1 MSTRGEKLLLL
12 LALLLSR
19 VEPEEEK
26 ESLEV
31 DLLSGKAPRMPAT
44 CVTVVRLHRGAKD
57 ASSVPLP
64 HPRFEDSS
72 VFETRPRMRGAS
84 RGASMEP
91 LGARDPGGKPGGV
104 GLSRST
110 QPQVRLTI
118 PGPCGH
124 RTLPSRV
131 VGGENARLE
140 SWPWQG
146 SLRLWGSHICGA
158 SLLSRR
164 WVLTAAH
171 CFETSLDPFEWTVQF
186 GELTSR
192 PGIWNLQAYYNRY
205 QVEDIYLNPQFKGK
219 APYDIALLRLD
230 SSVKYTNLIQPI
242 CIVPSA
248 LEFEN
253 RTDCWVTGWGDI
265 REGEDLPSPYTL
277 QEVQVSIINTT
288 ICNHLYQMSD
298 FRYSIW
304 GDMVCAGQLAGG
316 KDSCFGDSGGP
327 LVCELEGL
335 WYQIGIVSWGVGCGR
350 PNRPG
355 VYTNVSQHFDWIRM
369 LIARNGMPRPDPSP
383 ALLFLTLPWAPRLLG
398 PV

>member
-1 MSTRGEKLLLL
+1 MDRS
-12 LALLLSR
+12 
-19 VEPEEEK
+19 
-26 ESLEV
+26 EV
-31 DLLSGKAPRMPAT
+31 QCLGCGQGWGSG
-44 CVTVVRLHRGAKD
+44 LG
-57 ASSVPLP
+57 LP
-64 HPRFEDSS
+64 
-72 VFETRPRMRGAS
+72 
-84 RGASMEP
+84 
-91 LGARDPGGKPGGV
+91 
-104 GLSRST
+104 GL
-110 QPQVRLTI
+110 
-118 PGPCGH
+118 GPCGH

-146 SLRLWGSHICGA
+146 SLRLWGSHMCGA

-171 CFETSLDPFEWTVQF
+171 CFETSF
-186 GELTSR
+186 GLHR
-192 PGIWNLQAYYNRY
+192 GIWNLQAYYNRY

-369 LIARNGMPRPDPSP
+369 LIARNGIPRQESGGETAAPPRASPGPPRPPSDKGRGRP
-383 ALLFLTLPWAPRLLG
+383 ALTVPRLRLPAG
-398 PV
+398 RP

>member
-72 VFETRPRMRGAS
+72 VFER
-84 RGASMEP
+84 
-91 LGARDPGGKPGGV
+91 
-104 GLSRST
+104 
-110 QPQVRLTI
+110 
-118 PGPCGH
+118 PCGH

-146 SLRLWGSHICGA
+146 SLRLWGSHMCGA

-171 CFETSLDPFEWTVQF
+171 CFETWPALFSPTSSLDPFEWTVQF

-304 GDMVCAGQLAGG
+304 GDMVCAGQLEGG

-383 ALLFLTLPWAPRLLG
+383 ALLFLTLLWVPRLLG

>member
-31 DLLSGKAPRMPAT
+31 DLLSG
-44 CVTVVRLHRGAKD
+44 
-57 ASSVPLP
+57 
-64 HPRFEDSS
+64 
-72 VFETRPRMRGAS
+72 
-84 RGASMEP
+84 
-91 LGARDPGGKPGGV
+91 
-104 GLSRST
+104 
-110 QPQVRLTI
+110 
-118 PGPCGH
+118 PCGH

-146 SLRLWGSHICGA
+146 SLRLWGSHMCGA

-316 KDSCFGDSGGP
+316 KDSCFAPPTLPRAGLTQASPQGDSGGP

-369 LIARNGMPRPDPSP
+369 LIARTGGPKAWDSPEQELTPAEAVNLGFTSCSISRKCTPAPLQSRHSPPGPPGCSTRTGCGSCVSAQPGLSRRPFS
-383 ALLFLTLPWAPRLLG
+383 
-398 PV
+398 V

>member
-1 MSTRGEKLLLL
+1 MSTRVEKLLLL

-31 DLLSGKAPRMPAT
+31 DLLSDSRTHLCLKVTGPCGRAGPAG
-44 CVTVVRLHRGAKD
+44 HRGGSQNHVSFHGQTQD
-57 ASSVPLP
+57 ARGLAG
-64 HPRFEDSS
+64 PRWS
-72 VFETRPRMRGAS
+72 PWG
-84 RGASMEP
+84 
-91 LGARDPGGKPGGV
+91 GARDPGGKPGGV

-110 QPQVRLTI
+110 QPPQVRLTI

-146 SLRLWGSHICGA
+146 SLRLWGSHMCGA

-369 LIARNGMPRPDPSP
+369 LIARNGIPRPDPSP
-383 ALLFLTLPWAPRLLG
+383 ALLFLTLLWVPRLLG

>member
-1 MSTRGEKLLLL
+1 MISAVPPARASAGPCLSTCPKTQDSQEEDTFGTLLQVL
-12 LALLLSR
+12 
-19 VEPEEEK
+19 
-26 ESLEV
+26 
-31 DLLSGKAPRMPAT
+31 
-44 CVTVVRLHRGAKD
+44 TVL
-57 ASSVPLP
+57 
-64 HPRFEDSS
+64 
-72 VFETRPRMRGAS
+72 
-84 RGASMEP
+84 
-91 LGARDPGGKPGGV
+91 PGGSSLKAVLGT
-104 GLSRST
+104 ST
-110 QPQVRLTI
+110 LLKTHHPQVRLTI

-146 SLRLWGSHICGA
+146 SLRLWGSHMCGA

-304 GDMVCAGQLAGG
+304 GDMVCAGQLEGG

-383 ALLFLTLPWAPRLLG
+383 VCLFILVPGIEPRG
-398 PV
+398 P